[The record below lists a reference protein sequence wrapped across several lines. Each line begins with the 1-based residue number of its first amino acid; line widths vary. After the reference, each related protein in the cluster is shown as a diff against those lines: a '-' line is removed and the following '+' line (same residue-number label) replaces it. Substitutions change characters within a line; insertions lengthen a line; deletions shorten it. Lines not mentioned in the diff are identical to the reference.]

1 MKVLKDPAGVLHELY
16 ERFDKAN
23 GEEMEVTNMKHKT
36 IVDFINSL
44 AATAKE
50 ERNQTTDVVTA
61 LYYAGKIDGFETAAS
76 VCNFPNLIYPV
87 GDKMLTDMKA
97 AAEKHRVNAEKL
109 DTEASRKI
117 AVWYRGK
124 SNAYSVVLSYLQKY
138 DKKR

>member
-1 MKVLKDPAGVLHELY
+1 MKTKYNYKKLNGKIVEIFGTADNMAKAISMNRSTLSKKLNNHVDFSSKDIDRISTA
-16 ERFDKAN
+16 
-23 GEEMEVTNMKHKT
+23 MNMKHKT

-50 ERNQTTDVVTA
+50 ERNQTADVVTA

-97 AAEKHRVNAEKL
+97 AAEKHKVNA
-109 DTEASRKI
+109 
-117 AVWYRGK
+117 
-124 SNAYSVVLSYLQKY
+124 
-138 DKKR
+138 

>member
-1 MKVLKDPAGVLHELY
+1 
-16 ERFDKAN
+16 
-23 GEEMEVTNMKHKT
+23 MKHKT

-50 ERNQTTDVVTA
+50 ERNQTDDVVTA

-97 AAEKHRVNAEKL
+97 AAEKHKVNAEKL
-109 DTEASRKI
+109 GSEAGSKI
-117 AVWYRGK
+117 AAWYRGK
-124 SNAYSVVLSYLQKY
+124 ASAYSVVLFYLQKY